1 MSQTASS
8 INYRLGSL
16 YSVITAFLYATQEPF
31 SFPAAKHLNTLQFV
45 ALTQVSLLVSIPL
58 LMSRSKSRR
67 DFVALVRKPINYGY
81 LGIIFAIGLTGLLL
95 YNFGLSNAHPI
106 IISAILNLSPFWAAL
121 VALVLAG
128 VPIPISRATFFGCF
142 AGAFIGAMAVA
153 WSQLGD
159 AAMSNI
165 SQLTDSFLHGSWL
178 YAIPVPL
185 ASALGGTLVGKWFG
199 AYDESA
205 AIAANFLTA
214 NVILIPGC
222 LALLYWRN
230 ELNFDQLGPILL
242 MIFGTIVAA
251 SLGPGHVSDRADGH
265 GRRQRLCHHVPQ
277 PGPGADGVHI
287 ARAVALGARPALRHR
302 SGFFSRLRLDRRLA
316 GAVFAEIVA
325 AAGSA
330 SLNAVGRCAGRRGS
344 RGSGMSQTASSINYR
359 LGSLYSVVTAFL
371 YATQEPFSF
380 PAARH
385 LNTLQFVCL
394 TQIALLVSIPF
405 LTAPPLSRRDFLA
418 LIREPSNYG
427 PLAIIFAI
435 GMSGLLLY
443 NFGLSNA
450 HPIIISAILNLSPFW
465 GAMVALVISRVPI
478 PISSATFFG
487 CFAGAF
493 IGAMAVAWSQL
504 SDANK
509 PALSELADNFVH
521 GSWVY
526 AIPVPLCS
534 ALGGTLVGKWFAKYN
549 KSAAI
554 AANFLAANVILI
566 PGCLAI
572 LYWRNELQFVQLQA
586 IILMIVGTILASAV
600 GRVFYQIS
608 LTVTGGDNGFV
619 TMFWNLV
626 PALTALVSLIL
637 SRWIADEHFA
647 INPTFFVGS
656 GLIAASLMLFSLKSW
671 RQPARQT

>member
-1 MSQTASS
+1 
-8 INYRLGSL
+8 
-16 YSVITAFLYATQEPF
+16 
-31 SFPAAKHLNTLQFV
+31 
-45 ALTQVSLLVSIPL
+45 
-58 LMSRSKSRR
+58 
-67 DFVALVRKPINYGY
+67 
-81 LGIIFAIGLTGLLL
+81 
-95 YNFGLSNAHPI
+95 
-106 IISAILNLSPFWAAL
+106 
-121 VALVLAG
+121 
-128 VPIPISRATFFGCF
+128 
-142 AGAFIGAMAVA
+142 
-153 WSQLGD
+153 
-159 AAMSNI
+159 
-165 SQLTDSFLHGSWL
+165 
-178 YAIPVPL
+178 
-185 ASALGGTLVGKWFG
+185 
-199 AYDESA
+199 
-205 AIAANFLTA
+205 
-214 NVILIPGC
+214 
-222 LALLYWRN
+222 
-230 ELNFDQLGPILL
+230 
-242 MIFGTIVAA
+242 
-251 SLGPGHVSDRADGH
+251 
-265 GRRQRLCHHVPQ
+265 
-277 PGPGADGVHI
+277 
-287 ARAVALGARPALRHR
+287 
-302 SGFFSRLRLDRRLA
+302 
-316 GAVFAEIVA
+316 
-325 AAGSA
+325 
-330 SLNAVGRCAGRRGS
+330 
-344 RGSGMSQTASSINYR
+344 
-359 LGSLYSVVTAFL
+359 
-371 YATQEPFSF
+371 
-380 PAARH
+380 
-385 LNTLQFVCL
+385 
-394 TQIALLVSIPF
+394 
-405 LTAPPLSRRDFLA
+405 

-443 NFGLSNA
+443 NLGLSDA

-549 KSAAI
+549 ESAAI
-554 AANFLAANVILI
+554 AANFLTANVILI

-586 IILMIVGTILASAV
+586 IILMIVGTIVASAV

-619 TMFWNLV
+619 AMFWNLV

-637 SRWIADEHFA
+637 SRWIVDEHFA
-647 INPTFFVGS
+647 INRTFFVGS